1 MKPSVFVPSW
11 RRFTGGSRSEEL
23 IFLILLEKMNSTLA
37 VLWASSESWLLTLSS
52 CCLCDRNNWANVT
65 IYDWDYCECED
76 RVKYKRRGSS
86 VWSLCFL
93 DVINQRKHL
102 RVIIICCST
111 ENDHFALRNQAASA
125 SKVIICFRN
134 CAVLILLAMLWV
146 FFILVKSVFRLENI
160 YTQLKDPQHT
170 IIGAGLIVSRHFLTR
185 LLINNSYWRWWLL
198 NCLQNIFIKSQWTE
212 LLSTESRLQLD
223 CV

>member
-1 MKPSVFVPSW
+1 MKYKFKEVNSISVYETFSICPQLKKIHWWQSEW
-11 RRFTGGSRSEEL
+11 RVDISNIVREDEL
-23 IFLILLEKMNSTLA
+23 DSGCI
-37 VLWASSESWLLTLSS
+37 VASSESWLLTLSS
-52 CCLCDRNNWANVT
+52 CCLCDRNIWANVT
-65 IYDWDYCECED
+65 IYDWDYCQCEE

-93 DVINQRKHL
+93 DVINQSKHL

-146 FFILVKSVFRLENI
+146 FFILVKKCF
-160 YTQLKDPQHT
+160 
-170 IIGAGLIVSRHFLTR
+170 
-185 LLINNSYWRWWLL
+185 
-198 NCLQNIFIKSQWTE
+198 
-212 LLSTESRLQLD
+212 
-223 CV
+223 